1 MIVEAFTDAFSPE
14 FKSFLSRMYVD
25 YMDETK
31 GYHSITEDE
40 ATYIVNN
47 FKYLVRRFN
56 TQNGNEH
63 LNIK

>member
-1 MIVEAFTDAFSPE
+1 MQIEAFTEIFSPA
-14 FKSFLSRMYVD
+14 FRSFLSRMYVD

-31 GYHSITEDE
+31 GFHSITEDE
-40 ATYIVNN
+40 ATYIVSN

-56 TQNGNEH
+56 ASNDKEH

>member
-31 GYHSITEDE
+31 SYHSITED
-40 ATYIVNN
+40 VNN

-56 TQNGNEH
+56 TVNGNEH

>member
-31 GYHSITEDE
+31 SYHSITEDE
-40 ATYIVNN
+40 STYIVNN

-56 TQNGNEH
+56 TVNGNEH

>member
-1 MIVEAFTDAFSPE
+1 MIVEAFTDAFSPK

-31 GYHSITEDE
+31 SIHSITEDE

>member
-31 GYHSITEDE
+31 SYHSITEDE
-40 ATYIVNN
+40 PTYIVNN

-56 TQNGNEH
+56 TVNGNEH